1 MRTLLAAAGV
11 DCGEV
16 EELAVAGGF
25 GSYLDIHNAV
35 AIGLLPEELGDRV
48 RVLGNAALA
57 GASMLLLAGDLRGE
71 CEARARGVKMVALA
85 ANPVFAAEYME
96 RMMF

>member
-1 MRTLLAAAGV
+1 MNHRLLWKSSPLIEWMQSWDEGRDV
-11 DCGEV
+11 G
-16 EELAVAGGF
+16 
-25 GSYLDIHNAV
+25 H
-35 AIGLLPEELGDRV
+35 
-48 RVLGNAALA
+48 
-57 GASMLLLAGDLRGE
+57 LRGE